1 MKLESLLNTFE
12 NISDIALAYFDEKA
26 EVLRE
31 ISDQEDY
38 FCVAPFSVQYKRLY
52 IIGDLLY
59 NNVFTI
65 SAKLDTE
72 FQNQY
77 EIKLKLGSIYNQVS
91 DFDEASN
98 SVSGYYKNLGHK
110 YLNAVP
116 LDVLVISN
124 NLTEKSTSIT
134 FELSIDDEGSTISCA
149 GNTSKV
155 YIQEL
160 NLGDIE
166 VEVQL
171 DGESVGY
178 LSNGQL
184 PASLSSIFNY
194 SLDNTGTN
202 FIENVSNSDHSLY
215 FYRSFQQVDGDVT
228 NYSFISGEVDTSM
241 CLKRKSY
248 SYTILCTDPSYEIGF
263 TLESAQAARYNT
275 DIYVD
280 DGFLCNLNYALNYRG
295 SLLDNFS
302 VYTSGSNLYI
312 SAYNYTYKVEFRARD
327 PNGPKLVLD
336 TETYYTE
343 TETSIITC
351 LGGME

>member
-59 NNVFTI
+59 NNTVTI
-65 SAKLDTE
+65 SAKLNTE
-72 FQNQY
+72 FQDQY
-77 EIKLKLGSIYNQVS
+77 EIKLKLGSTYNQVS
-91 DFDEASN
+91 DFDGASDTI
-98 SVSGYYKNLGHK
+98 SGSYKSIGHK

-116 LDVLVISN
+116 LDVLVTSN

-134 FELSIDDEGSTISCA
+134 FELSIDDVSSISCA

-155 YIQEL
+155 YIEGL
-160 NLGDIE
+160 SLGDTE
-166 VEVQL
+166 VAVEL
-171 DGESVGY
+171 DGEPVGY
-178 LSNGQL
+178 LISGQL
-184 PASLSSIFNY
+184 PASLNSIFNY
-194 SLDNTGTN
+194 NLDDAETN
-202 FIENVSNSDHSLY
+202 FIENISNSDHSLY
-215 FYRSFQQVDGDVT
+215 FSRSFRQVEEGIT
-228 NYSFISGEVDTSM
+228 NYSFISGEVDTSV

-248 SYTILCTDPSYEIGF
+248 SYTILCADPSYEIGF
-263 TLESAQAARYNT
+263 TLESAQASRYNT

-280 DGFLCNLNYALNYRG
+280 DGFLCSLNIALNVG
-295 SLLDNFS
+295 GELLNSLSMN
-302 VYTSGSNLYI
+302 TSGSIFYVNA
-312 SAYNYTYKVEFRARD
+312 SEHTYKVEFRFRD
-327 PNGPKLVLD
+327 PNGPKLVVD

-351 LGGME
+351 LGGMV